1 MKKKKWKVL
10 VIFYDRK
17 VKELICNAESI
28 EEVQNYI
35 QNRFDGVYDTDYQL
49 IEE

>member
-1 MKKKKWKVL
+1 MKKKWKVL

-17 VKELICNAESI
+17 VKEVTCTAESI

-35 QNRFDGVYDTDYQL
+35 QNRFDGVYDTEYHL
-49 IEE
+49 IGE